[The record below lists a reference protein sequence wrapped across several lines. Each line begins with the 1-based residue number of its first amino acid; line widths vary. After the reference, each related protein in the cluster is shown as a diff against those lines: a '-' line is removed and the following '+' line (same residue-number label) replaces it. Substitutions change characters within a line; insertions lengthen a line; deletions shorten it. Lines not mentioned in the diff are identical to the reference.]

1 MTKYDNYK
9 PHGVIPA
16 ALMAFKEDLSIDEM
30 ETRRHL
36 LYLSKTEGI
45 TAVTVN
51 GHSSEVHACSAD
63 EQKRLLDISGD
74 EIGDKIPLINGI
86 YADGSMQAASLAKMA
101 YNGGATALLC
111 FPPHSMRMGGISHR
125 PEMAFAHF
133 KTIADATDLPL
144 IIFQYADELAYS
156 LDTLVDLVE
165 EIPSVCA
172 VKDWSPAQRHEQNI
186 KVLQNLSRP
195 VNVLSTNSA
204 WLMSSLVMGANGLL
218 SGAGSV
224 IADLQVSLFEA
235 VKANDMINAKSVA
248 DRIWYTSQVFYS
260 DPFGDMHNRMK
271 EALVLL
277 GRMNRAIVRPPLV
290 KITEL
295 EIARIAE
302 ALDSAGIV
310 SLETAEK
317 AAE

>member
-1 MTKYDNYK
+1 
-9 PHGVIPA
+9 
-16 ALMAFKEDLSIDEM
+16 
-30 ETRRHL
+30 
-36 LYLSKTEGI
+36 
-45 TAVTVN
+45 
-51 GHSSEVHACSAD
+51 
-63 EQKRLLDISGD
+63 
-74 EIGDKIPLINGI
+74 
-86 YADGSMQAASLAKMA
+86 
-101 YNGGATALLC
+101 
-111 FPPHSMRMGGISHR
+111 
-125 PEMAFAHF
+125 
-133 KTIADATDLPL
+133 
-144 IIFQYADELAYS
+144 
-156 LDTLVDLVE
+156 
-165 EIPSVCA
+165 
-172 VKDWSPAQRHEQNI
+172 
-186 KVLQNLSRP
+186 
-195 VNVLSTNSA
+195 
-204 WLMSSLVMGANGLL
+204 MSSLVMGANGLL

-235 VKANDMINAKSVA
+235 VKDNDMINAKSVA

-310 SLETAEK
+310 SLETDQK

>member
-1 MTKYDNYK
+1 
-9 PHGVIPA
+9 
-16 ALMAFKEDLSIDEM
+16 
-30 ETRRHL
+30 
-36 LYLSKTEGI
+36 
-45 TAVTVN
+45 
-51 GHSSEVHACSAD
+51 
-63 EQKRLLDISGD
+63 
-74 EIGDKIPLINGI
+74 
-86 YADGSMQAASLAKMA
+86 
-101 YNGGATALLC
+101 
-111 FPPHSMRMGGISHR
+111 
-125 PEMAFAHF
+125 
-133 KTIADATDLPL
+133 
-144 IIFQYADELAYS
+144 
-156 LDTLVDLVE
+156 VE

-310 SLETAEK
+310 SLETDQK